1 MAERKTVMYRVVC
14 DGHTIHDDRLDKVQ
28 VHNGR
33 LTLELGKTGLFDFT
47 IWSDN
52 PHFDSVQIIKPIVEV
67 FRDDESIFRGR
78 VLDIKIGMYGEKQV
92 SCEGE
97 LAFLY
102 DSFFEPQMYYG
113 GFVDFLDNVISQ
125 HNYQVE
131 AAKQFKAGA
140 VTVGDLFPF
149 EVDQTE
155 WKTTLDTLV
164 ERMVTPSS
172 GYLQVR
178 HEGGVRYVDLLSY
191 YVDISNQSAQ
201 DIILGKNLLDI
212 KQEINGGAVFSGIIP
227 LGAEVGG
234 NRVDIRSVNNGS
246 PSILNQEAV
255 ALYGRI
261 YKVVTFDDI
270 TDAAT
275 LKLRAANYLAE
286 QFAAATT
293 VEITAADL
301 SPIGLAADTFRV
313 GQWVNVISEYH
324 FDQPQLFL
332 IRNSSIMLSDPSE
345 TRITIGRAKQGL
357 TDSII

>member
-1 MAERKTVMYRVVC
+1 MYKVLC
-14 DGHTIHDDRLDKVQ
+14 DGHTIHDDQLDKVQ
-28 VHNGR
+28 VMNGN
-33 LTLELGKTGLFDFT
+33 LTLELGKTGLFNFT
-47 IWSDN
+47 IWPDN
-52 PHFDSVQIIKPIVEV
+52 PHFGSVQIIKPIVEV
-67 FRDDESIFRGR
+67 FRGAESIFRGR
-78 VLDIKIGMYGEKQV
+78 VLDIKIGMHGEKQV

-102 DSFFEPQMYYG
+102 DSFFEPQVYYG
-113 GFVDFLDNVISQ
+113 GFVDFLGTVIRQ
-125 HNYQVE
+125 HNFQVE
-131 AAKQFKAGA
+131 AEKQFQAGD
-140 VTVGDLFPF
+140 VTVGEFFPF

-155 WKTTLDTLV
+155 WKTSLEILN
-164 ERMVTPSS
+164 EKMVARGG

-191 YVDISNQSAQ
+191 DANISNQSAQ

-212 KQEINGGAVFSGIIP
+212 RQETSGSAVFSGIIP
-227 LGAEVGG
+227 LGAEIDGT
-234 NRVDIRSVNNGS
+234 RVDIRSVNEGS

-255 ALYGRI
+255 AMYGRI
-261 YKVVTFDDI
+261 YKVVTFDHI

-275 LKLRAANYLAE
+275 LKFTATNYLAE

-313 GQWVNVISEYH
+313 GQWVNVVSKYH

-332 IRNSSIMLSDPSE
+332 IRNISIMLSDPSA
-345 TRITIGRAKQGL
+345 TRITIGRVKEGL
-357 TDSII
+357 TDSI

>member
-1 MAERKTVMYRVVC
+1 MYRVVC
-14 DGHTIHDDRLDKVQ
+14 DGHTIHDDRLDKAKVL
-28 VHNGR
+28 NGR

-52 PHFDSVQIIKPIVEV
+52 PHFDSVQIMKPIVEV
-67 FRDDESIFRGR
+67 FRDEESIFRGR
-78 VLDIKIGMYGEKQV
+78 VLDIKIGMHGEKQV

-113 GFVDFLDNVISQ
+113 GFVDFLGTVIRQ
-125 HNYQVE
+125 HNMQVE
-131 AAKQFKAGA
+131 AEKQFQAGD
-140 VTVGDLFPF
+140 VTVSEFYPY
-149 EVDQTE
+149 EIDQTE
-155 WKTTLDTLV
+155 WKTTLDTLN
-164 ERMVTPSS
+164 ERMVARSG

-178 HEGGVRYVDLLSY
+178 HKDGVRYVDLLSY
-191 YVDISNQSAQ
+191 YADISNQSAQ
-201 DIILGKNLLDI
+201 DIVLGKNLLDI
-212 KQEINGGAVFSGIIP
+212 KQETNGGAVFSGIIP
-227 LGAEVGG
+227 LGAEVNG
-234 NRVDIRSVNNGS
+234 NRVDIRSVNEGS

-275 LKLRAANYLAE
+275 LKFRATTYLEE
-286 QFAAATT
+286 QYAAATT

-301 SPIGLAADTFRV
+301 SPIGQAADTFRV
-313 GQWVNVISEYH
+313 GQWVNVISKHH

-332 IRNSSIMLSDPSE
+332 IRSISIVLSDPSA
-345 TRITIGRAKQGL
+345 TRITIGRAKDGI